1 MGSVGTDATC
11 AASMIT
17 ALAAPRSPLPRS
29 RRDKSLAADFDPKI
43 AAPGCLVL
51 SGELAPSVLLL
62 LGTDFLLLPGAT
74 FEPPLDEFTRA
85 LLIKGCGSEIK
96 VCLPVA

>member
-1 MGSVGTDATC
+1 M
-11 AASMIT
+11 
-17 ALAAPRSPLPRS
+17 LN
-29 RRDKSLAADFDPKI
+29 
-43 AAPGCLVL
+43 
-51 SGELAPSVLLL
+51 GELAPSVLLL

-96 VCLPVA
+96 VRVPVA